1 MTSKICAINGMTA
14 FKYQPAE
21 LIQCEFFLL
30 DALKCELIVYHPYA
44 PLEQYLENA
53 EMIEFRVCLRA
64 YFMSIYIG
72 VLFVSFSFIM
82 LFFSFFFLLL

>member
-1 MTSKICAINGMTA
+1 MMTSKICALTGMEV

-53 EMIEFRVCLRA
+53 G
-64 YFMSIYIG
+64 MSLYKVRCVII
-72 VLFVSFSFIM
+72 SHS
-82 LFFSFFFLLL
+82 